1 MAKLLTGLAL
11 ATVALCAYAWG
22 YWYEGQQQQIAQ
34 WDAIQAEYG
43 PVVAHEIYLSIKR

>member
-1 MAKLLTGLAL
+1 MPKLT
-11 ATVALCAYAWG
+11 ATIILIIVALGSYAWG
-22 YWYEGQQQQIAQ
+22 YWYEGQQQAIAQ